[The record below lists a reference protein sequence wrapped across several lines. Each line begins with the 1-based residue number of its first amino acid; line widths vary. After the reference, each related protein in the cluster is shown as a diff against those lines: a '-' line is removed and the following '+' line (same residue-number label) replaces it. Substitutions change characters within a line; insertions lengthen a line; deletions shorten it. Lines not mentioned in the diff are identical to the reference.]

1 MLPMMLLMI
10 DGSSTECYKPQHAI
24 QAIAVPLA
32 ETKMRK
38 SIAIVLTVFF
48 LFALKTQSQEDE
60 PLKLVQTIPLPG
72 LHDGDFDHFA
82 VDIPGQRLFLA
93 AEENSAVEVID
104 LRFNKL
110 IHTIAGP
117 KTPHSMAYNAE
128 SKKLFVAD
136 DGGPSQVEIFDG
148 TSYKLLGTIPM
159 EAHAD
164 ASIYDPVSKLYYVGN
179 GGKQAKEDYCFISVI
194 DTMSGKK
201 LDDIKI
207 DADRV
212 EAMALEKSG
221 PRLFVNLTSKNAIAV
236 IDREK
241 RAVIETWSI
250 ADVGRGNAP
259 MAFDEN
265 DHRLF
270 VVARETGNLVVVNTD
285 SGKIVT
291 TLLLVGQ
298 HFSDD
303 AVYDARYKR
312 VYVSGVPFL
321 DVYQKGNEGDR
332 YSFLGQVPGA
342 FHALTSILVPQ
353 LNRYYVAVNH
363 HGNTDAMVKVY
374 EVVP

>member
-1 MLPMMLLMI
+1 MMLLMI

-82 VDIPGQRLFLA
+82 VDVPGQRLFLA

-179 GGKQAKEDYCFISVI
+179 
-194 DTMSGKK
+194 
-201 LDDIKI
+201 DIKI